1 MTVLETFQK
10 FYRQRWNYDLIA
22 RGWKEKRGK
31 VVGYSDINCPEELVI
46 AAGCLPLL
54 MTGDP
59 ESGTEATDR
68 HLEPYFS
75 DSARHFYEAVVT
87 ERYHFVDLICF
98 VTGDCSLSWI
108 FHYFQ
113 EEKNLNTMLKI
124 GEPYFLDRLPTR
136 FAMDREFNLGRLA
149 DFRDYL
155 EDFTGKKIT
164 DDALAQSF
172 VVTNET
178 KRLLKEVSVLRKAD
192 QPGITGS
199 EALQIIMASM
209 LMPKTDY
216 NTLLKKFLD
225 DEAPDKPA
233 QKDSDVRLFVSGS
246 NLDNLRLY
254 NIIESLPVTIVGEDT
269 AFGDRYCEEPI
280 DENLEPMEALVDRY
294 LNKPLDPWMYGIDEI
309 VKYRAD
315 AAQMARAQGVV
326 FFQLRRDD
334 PLTWDYPSQKKEL
347 ERRGIPVLLLREQDY
362 RISDREK
369 VLSEI
374 GSFVENLSGR
384 K

>member
-1 MTVLETFQK
+1 MTALETFQT

-22 RGWKEKRGK
+22 RDWKEQGKRII
-31 VVGYSDINCPEELVI
+31 GYSDINCPEEIVM
-46 AAGCLPLL
+46 AAGCLPIL

-59 ESGTEATDR
+59 ESGTEKTDK

-113 EEKNLNTMLKI
+113 EEKNLNSMLKI
-124 GEPYFLDRLPTR
+124 GKPYFLDRLPTR
-136 FAMDREFNLGRLA
+136 FAMDREFNLGRLVA
-149 DFRDYL
+149 FRSYL
-155 EDFTGKKIT
+155 EDFAGKRIS
-164 DDALAQSF
+164 DDDLARSF
-172 VVTNET
+172 AVTNET
-178 KRLLKEVSVLRKAD
+178 KRLLKEVSALRKVD
-192 QPGITGS
+192 QPRITGS
-199 EALQIIMASM
+199 EALQIVMASM
-209 LMPKTDY
+209 LMPKTGY
-216 NTLLKKFLD
+216 NALLKKFLA
-225 DEAPDKPA
+225 DEAPNRPA
-233 QKDSDVRLFVSGS
+233 QKDSNVRLFVSGS

-294 LNKPLDPWMYGIDEI
+294 MNKPLDPWMYGIDEI

-315 AAQMARAQGVV
+315 AAQIARAQGVV

-347 ERRGIPVLLLREQDY
+347 EKRGMPVLLLREQDY
-362 RISDREK
+362 RISDPEK
-369 VLSEI
+369 ILSEI

>member
-1 MTVLETFQK
+1 MTELETFHK

-22 RGWKEKRGK
+22 RGWKEKGGK

-113 EEKNLNTMLKI
+113 EERNLNPMLKI

-149 DFRDYL
+149 DFRAYL
-155 EDFTGKKIT
+155 EDFTDKKIT

-178 KRLLKEVSVLRKAD
+178 KRLLKEVSALRKAD

-216 NTLLKKFLD
+216 NVLLKKFLD
-225 DEAPDKPA
+225 KEVQNKPT
-233 QKDSDVRLFVSGS
+233 QKDVNVRLFVSGS

-294 LNKPLDPWMYGIDEI
+294 MNKPLDSWMYGIDEI
-309 VKYRAD
+309 VKYRAE

-347 ERRGIPVLLLREQDY
+347 EKRGIPVLLLREQDY
-362 RISDREK
+362 RISDPEK